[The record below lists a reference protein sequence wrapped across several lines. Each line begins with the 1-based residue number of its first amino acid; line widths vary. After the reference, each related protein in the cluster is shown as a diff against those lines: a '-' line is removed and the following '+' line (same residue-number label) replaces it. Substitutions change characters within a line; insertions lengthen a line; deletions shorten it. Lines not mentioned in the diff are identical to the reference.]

1 MDLMNTARADP
12 VADMLSA
19 VNVLSSV
26 YCLSDLRAPW
36 GFAVEGANVA
46 KFHLVLEG
54 DCWLEADDLE
64 PVRLGQGD
72 LVILAGGHGH
82 VLCDAP
88 GSAVARLD
96 LLLADHLVD
105 ASLSYGGNGARTRL
119 LCGGFALA
127 GPLPRRLL
135 GLLPPILRLDGART
149 EVSSWIE
156 PVFAL
161 VRQEADQAAPGA
173 QAIFAKL
180 ADVFLSQALRM
191 YLTGASQAG
200 LFRLEPP
207 RDAQIDRAAD
217 LLSQQPDRQ
226 WTLQQLAREV
236 GLSRTLLAAKFRDH
250 TGDSPM
256 RHLAKIRLGQAAGY
270 LVTADLSIESIARRT
285 GYASCASLSKAFKR
299 EFGVS
304 PGHYRACRGDIGEL
318 RIHYGPPAERSVGV
332 HAGIPGTSGA

>member
-1 MDLMNTARADP
+1 MDLMNIAPADP
-12 VADMLSA
+12 VAEALSA

-36 GFAVEGANVA
+36 GFAVEGASVA

-54 DCWLEADDLE
+54 ECWLEVDGME

-72 LVILAGGHGH
+72 LAILAGGHRH
-82 VLCDAP
+82 VVCDVP
-88 GSAVARLD
+88 GSAIHPLD
-96 LLLADHLVD
+96 SLLADHLVD
-105 ASLSYGGNGARTRL
+105 TRLSYGGDGARTRL

-127 GPLPRRLL
+127 GPLPSRLL
-135 GLLPPILRLDGART
+135 GLLPPVLRLDSART

-161 VRQEADQAAPGA
+161 VRQEADRAAPGA

-180 ADVFLSQALRM
+180 ADVFLSQALRT
-191 YLTGASQAG
+191 YLTGAGQAG
-200 LFRLEPP
+200 LFRPAAAS
-207 RDAQIDRAAD
+207 DAQIDKAAD
-217 LLSQQPDRQ
+217 LLRQQPDRQ

-236 GLSRTLLAAKFRDH
+236 GLSRTLLAARFRDH

-270 LVTADLSIESIARRT
+270 LVTADLSVESIARRT
-285 GYASCASLSKAFKR
+285 GYASSASLSKAFKR

-304 PGHYRACRGDIGEL
+304 PGHYRSCRGDIGEL
-318 RIHYGPPAERSVGV
+318 RIH
-332 HAGIPGTSGA
+332 

>member
-1 MDLMNTARADP
+1 MDLMYIPPSADP
-12 VADMLSA
+12 VAETLSA

-54 DCWLEADDLE
+54 ECWLEADRSE

-72 LVILAGGHGH
+72 LAILAGGHRH
-82 VLCDAP
+82 VLYDAP
-88 GSAVARLD
+88 GSAVPLLD
-96 LLLADHLVD
+96 SLLTDHLVD
-105 ASLSYGGNGARTRL
+105 AKFSYGGDGARTRL

-135 GLLPPILRLDGART
+135 GLLPPVLRLDSART
-149 EVSSWIE
+149 DVSSWIE

-161 VRQEADQAAPGA
+161 VRQEAEQTAPGA

-180 ADVFLSQALRM
+180 ADVFLSQALRA
-191 YLTGASQAG
+191 YLTGAGQAG
-200 LFRLEPP
+200 LFRLAPA

-236 GLSRTLLAAKFRDH
+236 GLSRTLLVGRFRDQM
-250 TGDSPM
+250 GESPM
-256 RHLAKIRLGQAAGY
+256 RHLTRVRLGHAAGY
-270 LVTADLSIESIARRT
+270 LVTADLSIESIAVRT
-285 GYASCASLSKAFKR
+285 GYASSASLSKAFKR

-304 PGHYRACRGDIGEL
+304 PGHYRRRGGDVGEL
-318 RIHYGPPAERSVGV
+318 RIR
-332 HAGIPGTSGA
+332 

>member
-1 MDLMNTARADP
+1 MDLMNSAPADP
-12 VADMLSA
+12 VAETLSA
-19 VNVLSSV
+19 VNVQSSV

-54 DCWLEADDLE
+54 DCWLEVDALE

-72 LVILAGGHGH
+72 LVILAGGHSH
-82 VLCDAP
+82 VLRDGP
-88 GSAVARLD
+88 GSAVDRLD
-96 LLLADHLVD
+96 SLLADHLVD
-105 ASLSYGGNGARTRL
+105 ARLSYGGHGARTRL
-119 LCGGFALA
+119 LCGGFALTA
-127 GPLPRRLL
+127 PLPSRLL
-135 GLLPPILRLDGART
+135 GLLPPILRLDCART
-149 EVSSWIE
+149 EISSWIE

-180 ADVFLSQALRM
+180 SDVFLSQALRT
-191 YLTGASQAG
+191 YLTGAGQAG
-200 LFRLEPP
+200 LIPLSPG
-207 RDAQIDRAAD
+207 RDEQIDKAAD
-217 LLSQQPDRQ
+217 LLSRQPDRQ

-236 GLSRTLLAAKFRDH
+236 GLSRTLLAARFRDH

-285 GYASCASLSKAFKR
+285 GYASSASLSKAFKR

-304 PGHYRACRGDIGEL
+304 PGHYRQSRGDVGEL
-318 RIHYGPPAERSVGV
+318 RVR
-332 HAGIPGTSGA
+332 

>member
-1 MDLMNTARADP
+1 MDLINSAATDP
-12 VADMLSA
+12 VAQTLSA

-54 DCWLEADDLE
+54 ECWLEADGLE
-64 PVRLGQGD
+64 PVRLSQGD
-72 LVILAGGHGH
+72 LVILAGGHSH
-82 VLCDAP
+82 VLRDVP
-88 GSAVARLD
+88 GSEVVRLD
-96 LLLADHLVD
+96 SLLAEHLVD
-105 ASLSYGGNGARTRL
+105 ATLNYGGHGARTRL

-135 GLLPPILRLDGART
+135 GLLPPILRLNSART
-149 EVSSWIE
+149 DVGSWIE

-161 VRQEADQAAPGA
+161 VRQEAAQAAPGA

-180 ADVFLSQALRM
+180 SDVFLSQALRT
-191 YLTGASQAG
+191 YLTGAEQAG
-200 LFRLEPP
+200 LIRLTPA

-236 GLSRTLLAAKFRDH
+236 GMSRTLLAARFRDH

-256 RHLAKIRLGQAAGY
+256 RHLAKVRLGQAAGY
-270 LVTADLSIESIARRT
+270 LVTADLSVESIARRT
-285 GYASCASLSKAFKR
+285 GYSSSASLSKAFKR

-304 PGHYRACRGDIGEL
+304 PGHYRRRRGDVSEL
-318 RIHYGPPAERSVGV
+318 RVR
-332 HAGIPGTSGA
+332 

>member
-1 MDLMNTARADP
+1 MDLMNAAASDP
-12 VADMLSA
+12 VAETLSA

-54 DCWLEADDLE
+54 ECWLEADGSE
-64 PVRLGQGD
+64 PLRLGQGD
-72 LVILAGGHGH
+72 LVILAGGHRH
-82 VLCDAP
+82 VICDVP
-88 GSAVARLD
+88 GCAVPPLD
-96 LLLADHLVD
+96 SLLTDHLVD
-105 ASLSYGGNGARTRL
+105 ARLSYGGDGARTRL

-135 GLLPPILRLDGART
+135 ALLPPILRLDSART
-149 EVSSWIE
+149 EISSWIE

-180 ADVFLSQALRM
+180 ADVFLSQALRT
-191 YLTGASQAG
+191 YLTGAGQAG
-200 LFRLEPP
+200 LFRLAPSH
-207 RDAQIDRAAD
+207 DAQIDRAAD

-226 WTLQQLAREV
+226 WTLQQLAREI
-236 GLSRTLLAAKFRDH
+236 GLSRTLLAARFRDQI
-250 TGDSPM
+250 GDSPM

-270 LVTADLSIESIARRT
+270 LVTADLSVESIARRT
-285 GYASCASLSKAFKR
+285 GYASSASLSKAFKR

-304 PGHYRACRGDIGEL
+304 PGHYRRCRGDIGEL
-318 RIHYGPPAERSVGV
+318 VLVR
-332 HAGIPGTSGA
+332 